1 ALLVITA
8 GIQIL
13 LDNHSLLI
21 VRKTLYFLTFHPK
34 ISLIFSQPISG
45 QDRKDESNGKCGK
58 DGKDGKNGKN
68 VNLLISRRL
77 IETRV
82 DESGMIGI
90 TKVV

>member
-45 QDRKDESNGKCGK
+45 QDRDGGEVVEIVEGWESWEKWEK
-58 DGKDGKNGKN
+58 
-68 VNLLISRRL
+68 
-77 IETRV
+77 
-82 DESGMIGI
+82 
-90 TKVV
+90 